1 MQDKRNLLKTKDV
14 SVDIVGD
21 MVEIVSNGA
30 GVVISKAELHQLC
43 KNYINTELYT
53 VRGRKPPQSMN

>member
-1 MQDKRNLLKTKDV
+1 M